1 MRCAIWYHLY
11 NFKNVE
17 NTHGGVLLLAFFTCF
32 KLYKWYQIAQ
42 TIKNIAVTQI
52 KVKIMIIAGDT
63 GYYYRVHEMS
73 KHIAGYIFACCI
85 AMVPS
90 LPLLTSFTVQSISSV
105 KVPVSEYGGA
115 LLGICLCLAPDQ
127 DPKPRLSRRRWV
139 NHWCFLTKFSCC
151 SHCPTA
157 LVWTRALSAN
167 IPREATWMPGL
178 K

>member
-127 DPKPRLSRRRWV
+127 DPKPRLSRRR
-139 NHWCFLTKFSCC
+139 
-151 SHCPTA
+151 
-157 LVWTRALSAN
+157 
-167 IPREATWMPGL
+167 
-178 K
+178 